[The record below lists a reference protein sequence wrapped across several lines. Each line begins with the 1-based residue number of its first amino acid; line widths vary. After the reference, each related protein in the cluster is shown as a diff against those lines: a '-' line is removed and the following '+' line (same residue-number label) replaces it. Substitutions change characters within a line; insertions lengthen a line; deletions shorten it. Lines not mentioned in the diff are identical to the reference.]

1 MADHLAFT
9 GKGLDWERYGSA
21 SRTACPVVVSHRQEV
36 RQPIGS
42 QFASL
47 PPGSRSMVV
56 NGTQYYQNGANCYKP
71 YHGSNGVY
79 YEVVQAP

>member
-1 MADHLAFT
+1 M
-9 GKGLDWERYGSA
+9 
-21 SRTACPVVVSHRQEV
+21 VVSHRQEV

-56 NGTQYYQNGANCYKP
+56 NGTQYYQNGANWYKP